1 MTTLSLR
8 LLIPNV
14 MLNGSLRKLELHFL
28 ENWHLLIRVKS
39 GTGLDPGT
47 AVQVIVTMQRT
58 FKEGPRDKSRACSQV
73 IGTLR
78 KMEGRRRS
86 WFFFPTYC
94 DKNKHL
100 LWLPLHGTVC
110 HDEEL
115 EVTGV

>member
-39 GTGLDPGT
+39 GTGLDTGT

-86 WFFFPTYC
+86 WFFFP
-94 DKNKHL
+94 L
-100 LWLPLHGTVC
+100 TVIKISIC
-110 HDEEL
+110 FGSHF
-115 EVTGV
+115 TGQSVMMRSSK